1 MSKKITVSVLR
12 EKVAAGNK
20 LSMVTAYDY
29 PSARMVDEAGLDM
42 ILVGDSLGMV
52 MLGYDTTLPVTMD
65 DLVHHTR
72 AVCRGARNTFVVA
85 DMPFL
90 SYHVSV
96 EQAVINAGR
105 LIQEGGAQAVK
116 LEGGKERLEVVKR
129 IIAAEIPVM
138 GHLGLTPQSV
148 NQFGGFKV
156 QGKNKEQAEKVLS
169 DALLLEEAGVFA
181 IVLECV
187 PAPLAA
193 LITEKLSVPTIGI
206 GAGAGC
212 DGQVLV
218 WHDLLGITQD
228 MRPRFVKKYADLH
241 ESIVGALQQYKT
253 EVEEGQFP
261 AAEHSFTMKE
271 EELAKLKEL

>member
-12 EKVAAGNK
+12 EKAAEGNK

-42 ILVGDSLGMV
+42 ILVGDSLGMA

-65 DLVHHTR
+65 DMVHHTK

-181 IVLECV
+181 VVLECV

-193 LITEKLSVPTIGI
+193 LITERLTIPTIGI

-218 WHDLLGITQD
+218 WHDVLGITQNLQ
-228 MRPRFVKKYADLH
+228 PRFVKKYADLH

-253 EVEEGQFP
+253 EVEEGMFP

-271 EELAKLKEL
+271 EELAKLKEI